1 MATQQQTIGM
11 SPSHPFGT
19 AARWLKVWVGLG
31 VLSVVIVALFLL
43 AIISALR
50 AIDRSLAVT
59 EPTVGTIR
67 GATDPLAAHIDVINK
82 SLTDIDAALKP
93 IPQQADTII
102 GELTSIDRSA
112 AAVDSSLAQ
121 TSSILT
127 NGLGQLKTIDDTL
140 EQADEPG
147 PDNRGVKVIIQQ
159 AANINPLLTAIERD
173 TTSIDRSLN
182 KVNGAAQHV
191 FRICNNTVGRNCKL
205 DPPPGNAGG

>member
-1 MATQQQTIGM
+1 MATQQQTIGV
-11 SPSHPFGT
+11 SPSQPWGT
-19 AARWLKVWVGLG
+19 AARWLKVWVGMG
-31 VLSVVIVALFLL
+31 VIAVVIVALFLL
-43 AIISALR
+43 AIISALE

-59 EPTVGTIR
+59 EPTVDTIR
-67 GATDPLAAHIDVINK
+67 GATDPLAGHIDVINK

-93 IPQQADTII
+93 IPGQADTII

-112 AAVDSSLAQ
+112 AAVDSALAS

-159 AANINPLLTAIERD
+159 AATINPLLIAIERD
-173 TTSIDRSLN
+173 TTNIDRSLN
-182 KVNGAAQHV
+182 KVNGAAHHV
-191 FRICNNTVGRNCKL
+191 HRICLNTGGRNCNL
-205 DPPPGNAGG
+205 NPPPGNPGG